1 MDISF
6 LRSFIVTAHRLNF
19 TEAAKQLFIAQS
31 VLSRQIAVLEKELGV
46 QLFIRSNRTVRL
58 TPAGLVLLQEVEP
71 LMTKINEVFDKS
83 READSGIRGI
93 LRIGCMGVEHSI
105 LPMII
110 KRFTTLYPNIS
121 LDFHI
126 FPIAEMEDALKRGE
140 FDIGFT
146 GFFGN
151 ELKSNY
157 MHLVVRRNRLGFLLP
172 PNHPYAKRQCLDI
185 SDMKQESF
193 ILINKNRYP
202 QSSEWFYKH
211 CEKAGFKPKVVCKSA
226 SIDTMFWQV
235 QAGIGVSIIGGD
247 PVLLR
252 MMRPGIHF
260 IFMCGEDVYGNI
272 AIIWAKDNP
281 NPGISLFVEEIEH
294 ITLSSKSDLPPV
306 S

>member
-6 LRSFIVTAHRLNF
+6 LHSFIVTAHRLNF
-19 TEAAKQLFIAQS
+19 TEAAKHLFIAQS

-83 READSGIRGI
+83 READSGMRGI
-93 LRIGCMGVEHSI
+93 LRIGCFGVEHSI
-105 LPMII
+105 LPLII
-110 KRFTTLYPNIS
+110 KRFTALYPNIN
-121 LDFHI
+121 LDFRL

-146 GFFGN
+146 GFLGN

-157 MHLVVRRNRLGFLLP
+157 MHHVVRRDRLVFLLP
-172 PNHPYAKRQCLDI
+172 PNHPYAQRQCLEI
-185 SDMKQESF
+185 SDMKHENF
-193 ILINKNRYP
+193 ILIGKKRYP
-202 QSSEWFYKH
+202 QLSEWFYKH
-211 CEKAGFKPKVVCKSA
+211 CEQAGFTPNVVCKSA
-226 SIDTMFWQV
+226 TFDTMFWQV
-235 QAGIGVSIIGGD
+235 QAGIGVSIMGGD

-260 IFMCGEDVYGNI
+260 IFMCGDDAYGNI
-272 AIIWAKDNP
+272 AIIWNKGNP
-281 NPGISLFVEEIEH
+281 NPGIPLFVEEIED
-294 ITLSSKSDLPPV
+294 ITLSSKSDLLPV